1 MPDSLESRLAE
12 LEIKL
17 SYTDDL
23 IETLNRAV
31 FRQQEQIEHLQR
43 GLRALREQQQAVAG
57 ENSRPDPRD
66 ETPPHY

>member
-31 FRQQEQIEHLQR
+31 FRQQEQIEHLLR
-43 GLRALREQQQAVAG
+43 GMRALREQQQSVAG
-57 ENSRPDPRD
+57 ENAQSDPRN